1 MENKIHIIDSI
12 MGSGKSTWS
21 FNYMYENKDK
31 KFIYITPY
39 LNEIKRLIGE
49 GTEDCPH
56 TKWYYERRFRE
67 PKHLGEGKLDSLHT
81 LLVNDY
87 NIATTHALF
96 KMSTSETI
104 DLIVSGEY
112 ILILDEALDVVDIKE
127 INRKDY
133 EMLIDTNKI
142 RVNENHI
149 VEWIDD
155 EYDGK
160 LSEWKTLCKNGT
172 VVELKKTKKVQL
184 LVWNFNIESFLSF
197 KEIFIM
203 TYLFDA
209 SYLKYYFDMHG
220 VSYDK
225 YAIEDFK
232 LVPYDNKKPYNKE
245 QYKNLMNIYQGQL
258 NNIGDKNNALSL
270 NWFKKNKDLKA
281 KLKNNIYNY
290 LRNIIN
296 SKSNEIIWTTFKSE
310 QRHIQGKGYTKS
322 FVSCNTKA
330 TNEYKNCNTV
340 VYCCNRYISPDY
352 EDYFNQYN
360 ITINQDLYALSEMLQ
375 FIWRSAIRDNKP
387 INLYIPSR
395 RMRELLIHWLN
406 NENL

>member
-1 MENKIHIIDSI
+1 
-12 MGSGKSTWS
+12 
-21 FNYMYENKDK
+21 
-31 KFIYITPY
+31 
-39 LNEIKRLIGE
+39 
-49 GTEDCPH
+49 
-56 TKWYYERRFRE
+56 
-67 PKHLGEGKLDSLHT
+67 
-81 LLVNDY
+81 
-87 NIATTHALF
+87 
-96 KMSTSETI
+96 MSTSETI
-104 DLIVSGEY
+104 DLIASGEY

-149 VEWIDD
+149 VEWTDD

-160 LSEWKTLCKNGT
+160 LSEWKILCKNGT
-172 VVELKKTKKVQL
+172 VVELKKTNKVHL

-209 SYLKYYFDMHG
+209 SYLKYYFDMHN
-220 VSYDK
+220 VSYDR
-225 YAIEDFK
+225 YTIEDFK
-232 LVPYDNKKPYNKE
+232 LIPYDNKKPYNKE
-245 QYKNLMNIYQGQL
+245 QYKNLMNIYQGHL
-258 NNIGDKNNALSL
+258 NNIGDKTTALSL

-290 LRNIIN
+290 LQTVTK

-310 QRHIQGKGYTKS
+310 QKYLKGKGYTKS

-330 TNEYKNCNTV
+330 TNKYKNCNTV

-387 INLYIPSR
+387 INLYIPSK
-395 RMRELLIHWLN
+395 RMRELLIDWLN